1 MSTVKDLTK
10 KQLIH
15 PPSFLPEAVQYEVI
29 MGSFAYGVNSDSSDV
44 DLYGF
49 CIPDKRMI
57 FPHLDGEIEGFGQP
71 RKRFEQFQQHGIIDQ
86 GALGGAGREYDIT
99 IYSIVKYFQL
109 LMENNPNMVDT
120 LYVPINCIVWSTPI
134 GQMVRE
140 NRSIFLSKAC
150 WHKFKGYAYSQVNK
164 MKIKEANPDSKRYES
179 YSKHGYDVKFAYH
192 VVRLIDE
199 VEQILTLGD
208 MDLMRAREQMKSVR
222 RGEWTIEQIEDYFTR
237 KERDLEALYQASTL
251 PHVPNEEKIKHLLLN
266 CLEQHF
272 GDLSNAVQIVN
283 PAIKALRQIEETL
296 QAARISGVMD

>member
-10 KQLIH
+10 KQLLH
-15 PPSFLPEAVQYEVI
+15 PPAFLPESVQYEVI
-29 MGSFAYGVNSDSSDV
+29 LGSFAYGVNSDSSDV
-44 DLYGF
+44 DMYGF

-57 FPHLDGEIEGFGQP
+57 FPHLDGEIEGFGHP
-71 RKRFEQFQQHGIIDQ
+71 KNRFEQYQQHGVIDKS
-86 GALGGAGREYDIT
+86 ALGGAGREYDVT

-109 LMENNPNMVDT
+109 LLENNPNTVDT
-120 LYVPINCIVWSTPI
+120 LFVPINCVVWSTPI
-134 GQMVRE
+134 GQLVRE
-140 NRSIFLSKAC
+140 DRSIFLSKAC

-179 YSKHGYDVKFAYH
+179 YQKHGYDVKFGYH

-208 MDLMRAREQMKSVR
+208 IDLMRAREQMKSVR
-222 RGEWTIEQIEDYFTR
+222 RGEWTIEQIEDYFTQ
-237 KERDLEALYQASTL
+237 KERDLEALYHSSKL
-251 PHVPNEEKIKHLLLN
+251 PHVPNEKKIKQLLLD

-272 GDLSNAVQIVN
+272 GDLSNTVQVVN
-283 PAIKALRQIEETL
+283 PAIKALRQIEEAL

>member
-1 MSTVKDLTK
+1 VSTVKDLTK

-71 RKRFEQFQQHGIIDQ
+71 KKRFEQFEQHGVIDQ
-86 GALGGAGREYDIT
+86 SAAGSAGREYDIT

-120 LYVPINCIVWSTPI
+120 LFVPVNCIVWSTAI

-150 WHKFKGYAYSQVNK
+150 WHKYKGYAYSQVNK
-164 MKIKEANPDSKRYES
+164 MKIKEGNPDSKHYES
-179 YSKHGYDVKFAYH
+179 YLKHGYDVKFGYH

-208 MDLMRAREQMKSVR
+208 IDLMRAREQLKSVR

-237 KERDLEALYQASTL
+237 KERDLEALYQASKL
-251 PHVPNEEKIKHLLLN
+251 PHFPDEQKIKELLLN

-272 GDLSNAVQIVN
+272 GDLSNAVQVVE
-283 PAIKALRQIEETL
+283 PAIKALRQIEEAL